1 MNKKCPEID
10 FIWLKIA
17 RLDSNEVRI
26 LLYLHIMMF
35 LLLMKRFCIWLP
47 TIILLLIPI
56 AFFMFHACG
65 YEVYIVNGEKYPWIV
80 NSEELLKV
88 DSLSNNSMELLM
100 SLKRNGLVLSPQ
112 EYTNHTYNFF
122 SWLLTILVAVIGIV
136 VLVFGLNVDKKI
148 ETIINSHLKTK
159 WLELMRIDKEV
170 DATIGGIIDDKIGSG
185 LSDISHDLEELSKRV
200 KKLEDTSI
208 RFETTDND
216 GTAND

>member
-1 MNKKCPEID
+1 M
-10 FIWLKIA
+10 
-17 RLDSNEVRI
+17 V
-26 LLYLHIMMF
+26 LLI
-35 LLLMKRFCIWLP
+35 MKRFCTWLP
-47 TIILLLIPI
+47 TIILVLIPI
-56 AFFMFHACG
+56 AFFLFHACG
-65 YEVYIVNGEKYPWIV
+65 YEVYIVNGEKYPWVV

-88 DSLSNNSMELLM
+88 DSLSNNSMELLT
-100 SLKRNGLVLSPQ
+100 SLKRDGLVLSPQ

-159 WLELMRIDKEV
+159 WLELMRVDKEV
-170 DATIGGIIDDKIGSG
+170 DATIGGIIDDKISSG
-185 LSDISHDLEELSKRV
+185 LSDISHDLEELGKRI

>member
-1 MNKKCPEID
+1 MDLPFYEDK
-10 FIWLKIA
+10 FIIFVIKDI
-17 RLDSNEVRI
+17 V
-26 LLYLHIMMF
+26 F
-35 LLLMKRFCIWLP
+35 TMKRICMWLP

-56 AFFMFHACG
+56 AFLISHACG
-65 YEVYIVNGEKYPWIV
+65 YEVYIINGDKYPWVV
-80 NSEELLKV
+80 NSEELLKA
-88 DSLSNNSMELLM
+88 DSLSNSSTELLM
-100 SLKRNGLVLSPQ
+100 SLKRDGLVLSPQ

-122 SWLLTILVAVIGIV
+122 SWLLTILVAIIGIV

-170 DATIGGIIDDKIGSG
+170 DATIGGIIDDKIGSA
-185 LSDISHDLEELSKRV
+185 LSDISHDFEELSKRV
-200 KKLEDTSI
+200 RTLEDTSI